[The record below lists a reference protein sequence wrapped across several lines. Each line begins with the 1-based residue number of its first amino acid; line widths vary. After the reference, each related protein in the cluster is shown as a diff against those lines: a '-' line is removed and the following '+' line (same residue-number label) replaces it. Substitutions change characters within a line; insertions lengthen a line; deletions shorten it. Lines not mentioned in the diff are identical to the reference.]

1 MNVLITILTMLS
13 VSLLQL
19 VNILLQ
25 IAMKS
30 VRDWIRSRND
40 KG

>member
-13 VSLLQL
+13 ISLLQF
-19 VNILLQ
+19 VNILMQ

-30 VRDWIRSRND
+30 VRDWIRRRND
-40 KG
+40 KS

>member
-40 KG
+40 KS